1 MIVGPCAR
9 DKGKPVKRRGRKA
22 NEAKALSVRHAGRVA
37 VDWRL
42 DLRKSLLALVA
53 MIAAAACTDATAPE
67 AAPPANAYLKSHA
80 KSTISASL
88 AAPASLWSGY
98 STQSHHW
105 SHITTFM
112 TDFYYSWTSSERTWA
127 GQHYDVAMSGSGSAW
142 RAVNPT
148 VNHLTYALLWSMLVN
163 STTSLGTGYYSDMR
177 SWFASHTQY
186 SLEKAFVHRRGA
198 SFNQSGRVY
207 YYRLGTYRW
216 AINPKDPGAIA
227 YTVSRAKRIAAN
239 DGGIFFDEA
248 SSGDMTSTLGD
259 MQEFASRTDYV
270 AAIANV
276 LAQAKAAVGSK
287 MIMLNTAGYTTSLDS
302 INARRAGAV
311 HLEQFNNFKWSGM
324 YDHWRWVTNL
334 ASLGVF
340 VDVVSAYSTRDMAGM
355 ASYYPPGNSPS
366 NTQRAKLWELASYYL
381 SLPASG
387 AKNVAVQLE
396 NYWSV
401 PYSTIWTKAQEANI
415 GLPVT
420 PMWES
425 SRGTDPLGQRY
436 VIYARDFQRA
446 RIILRM
452 QQGWGSQNYMDAS
465 AITINLP
472 YGERWIPLNAN
483 GTVQNAITTLH
494 LRNSEAVILLRGSRM

>member
-1 MIVGPCAR
+1 
-9 DKGKPVKRRGRKA
+9 
-22 NEAKALSVRHAGRVA
+22 VRHAGRVA
-37 VDWRL
+37 VHWRIE
-42 DLRKSLLALVA
+42 LRKTFLAVAA

-67 AAPPANAYLKSHA
+67 ATPAHTAAVDSARAPSVL
-80 KSTISASL
+80 ASFT
-88 AAPASLWSGY
+88 APTSLYTGY
-98 STQSHHW
+98 SSSSHHW
-105 SHITTFM
+105 THITTFM
-112 TDFYYSWTSSERTWA
+112 TDFYYSWTSAERTWA
-127 GQHYDVAMSGSGSAW
+127 GQHYDMAMSGSGSAW
-142 RAVNPT
+142 HAVNPT
-148 VNHLTYALLWSMLVN
+148 VTHLTYALLWSMLVG
-163 STTSLGTGYYSDMR
+163 SSGSVSTGYYSDMQ

-186 SLEKAFVHRRGA
+186 SLERAFVHKRGA
-198 SFNQSGRVY
+198 SFDKAGRVY
-207 YYRLGTYRW
+207 YYRLGAYRW

-227 YTVSRAKRIAAN
+227 YTVSRTQRMAATE
-239 DGGIFFDEA
+239 GGVFFDEA

-270 AAIANV
+270 AAMANV
-276 LAQAKAAVGSK
+276 IGQAKSAVGSK

-311 HLEQFNNFKWSGM
+311 HLEQFNTFRWSGM
-324 YDHWRWVTNL
+324 YDHWRWIAHL
-334 ASLGVF
+334 ASQGVF
-340 VDVVSAYSTRDMAGM
+340 VDVVSAYSTSDMPGM

-381 SLPASG
+381 SLPESG
-387 AKNVAVQLE
+387 ARNVAIQLE

-415 GLPVT
+415 GPPVT

-425 SRGTDPLGQRY
+425 SRGTDPLGQHY

-446 RIILRM
+446 RVILRL
-452 QQGWGSQNYMDAS
+452 QQGWGSQNYSDGS

-472 YGERWIPLNAN
+472 NDERWIPLNAD
-483 GTVQNAITTLH
+483 GTVQSAVDLLR